1 MTADR
6 SLSRPSDRAAATDL
20 ARLGAGPERVIPP
33 AALPAWL
40 DQPNDAFGGLKPV
53 ELIER
58 GEVDRLWR
66 MHFELRSGNPA

>member
-1 MTADR
+1 MKADGDFGR
-6 SLSRPSDRAAATDL
+6 LRGHGAATDL
-20 ARLGAGPERVIPP
+20 ARLRAELERVIQP

-66 MHFELRSGNPA
+66 MLFELRSGNPA

>member
-1 MTADR
+1 MTPDR
-6 SLSRPSDRAAATDL
+6 DLSRSRDRAAATDL
-20 ARLGAGPERVIPP
+20 ARLRAELERAIPP

-58 GEVDRLWR
+58 GEVDRRWCML
-66 MHFELRSGNPA
+66 FELRSGNPA

>member
-1 MTADR
+1 MSETR
-6 SLSRPSDRAAATDL
+6 DRAAATDL
-20 ARLGAGPERVIPP
+20 ARLRAEIERVIRP

-40 DQPNDAFGGLKPV
+40 DQPNDVFGGLKPI

-66 MHFELRSGNPA
+66 MLFELKSGNPA